1 MTLRYLIPIIRH
13 EKSSFQSTSWHGV
26 PMQPLLT
33 IMAWCTNDARLDTWM
48 MVSLVSASEA
58 TRAVIVDD
66 PQRCAACR
74 ANWPTDGRGS
84 RKILQGRIV
93 STWNWCWYVFKW
105 SMIQKCLSCPSH
117 MRMCTRRHGAHIY
130 TYIYIYIY
138 IYNEYMYTGTW
149 TYIFIYIYIYI
160 HICFLFEYT
169 YTHHMHMFIIRIYI
183 LWSYACTYTYYE
195 YIHVYHTYV
204 FAYFEIYIYIYIIL
218 YIYMIM
224 YSCICSFIYCHI
236 LHTCF
241 IDRRA

>member
-58 TRAVIVDD
+58 TRTVIVDD

-93 STWNWCWYVFKW
+93 STWTWCWYVFKVK
-105 SMIQKCLSCPSH
+105 QDPKVPLLSITYEDVH
-117 MRMCTRRHGAHIY
+117 TQTWYTHIH
-130 TYIYIYIY
+130 IYIYIY
-138 IYNEYMYTGTW
+138 YKYMYTGT
-149 TYIFIYIYIYI
+149 
-160 HICFLFEYT
+160 
-169 YTHHMHMFIIRIYI
+169 
-183 LWSYACTYTYYE
+183 
-195 YIHVYHTYV
+195 
-204 FAYFEIYIYIYIIL
+204 
-218 YIYMIM
+218 
-224 YSCICSFIYCHI
+224 
-236 LHTCF
+236 
-241 IDRRA
+241 